1 MGVAARGFRFWE
13 VSQGRN
19 YVHRKDEAFA
29 RVGMKHVLVIWG
41 ANIPE
46 TLQRSGAVC
55 PCFGS

>member
-1 MGVAARGFRFWE
+1 MGVAARGFRVGKIRRE
-13 VSQGRN
+13 GRK

-46 TLQRSGAVC
+46 TLQ
-55 PCFGS
+55 GSVTVMR